1 MTSFSNMLLTITAG
15 EGGSSLIKFIT
26 AGGLIGYLII
36 LLSILAVIL
45 AVVHALQIRKTQLIP
60 ELQVEFLSESL
71 SSGRAEESLE
81 FCLLPTND
89 SFLTRVLAP
98 GLTRYLKSPF
108 GAFEIKTAIE
118 DAGTEQTERLYRSTD
133 GLFVIGSIA
142 PLLGLLGTVWGM
154 IGAFDTVSAGAVNDS
169 AYYEQLAANI
179 SLALITTMQG
189 LIVAIPCV
197 ILCSYFRNRIDA
209 IAADAGNEL
218 DQLAMLLE
226 SAGAPGAAAAPSGA
240 SAATPAARRGAA
252 EGRAQPG
259 MPASRNGNDT

>member
-1 MTSFSNMLLTITAG
+1 MTSFSNMLLTISSG
-15 EGGSSLIKFIT
+15 DGGSSLIKFIT

-226 SAGAPGAAAAPSGA
+226 SAGAPGAAAAPSRA
-240 SAATPAARRGAA
+240 TAATPAARRGAA
-252 EGRAQPG
+252 ESRAQPG
-259 MPASRNGNDT
+259 MPSSRNGNDT